1 VTGPLRALYASRLR
15 RHVLAG
21 PLPGHVALIMD
32 GNRRWARQAGADPR
46 AGHRAGVLHIEDVL
60 SWCAA
65 LGIKHVTIYLCST
78 GNLRRRGDAEVA
90 NFMRLIEE
98 VLAPRLARSET
109 GWRVHVAGLLD
120 LLPAS
125 TANAVKDTVAATRT
139 CGTGAHL
146 TLAVGYGGRQEV
158 VDALREH
165 LTEQAEAG
173 RTLAQI
179 AETLVMDDI
188 ARHLYTAGQPDPDL
202 VIRTSGEQRMS
213 DFLLWQSAYSELYF
227 CDVYWPAFREI
238 DFLRAIRGYA
248 AATVARWRTS

>member
-1 VTGPLRALYASRLR
+1 MR
-15 RHVLAG
+15 
-21 PLPGHVALIMD
+21 
-32 GNRRWARQAGADPR
+32 
-46 AGHRAGVLHIEDVL
+46 HIEDVL
-60 SWCAA
+60 SWCAR
-65 LGIKHVTIYLCST
+65 LGIAHVTIYLCST
-78 GNLRRRGDAEVA
+78 DNLRRRGDAEVA

-98 VLAPRLARSET
+98 VLAPSLSRPET
-109 GWRVHVAGLLD
+109 GWRVHIAGLLD

-125 TANAVKDTVAATRT
+125 TANALKDTVAATQT
-139 CGTGAHL
+139 GGTGAHL

-173 RTLAQI
+173 RTLPEIAQ
-179 AETLVMDDI
+179 TLCMDDI
-188 ARHLYTAGQPDPDL
+188 ARHLYTAGKPDPDL